1 MANQR
6 RLKILA
12 IDDPDPKEMS
22 IVEHLE
28 ELRSRLIVSLMAI
41 AIASVGGWFLFQPA
55 LHLLVLPLPTQYHQ
69 LVFTTFTGAFT
80 FRLKLSII
88 IGIMIAIPI
97 WMYELWMF
105 IVPAVEVG
113 VRRYIVPFV
122 LLGMVL
128 FAAGMVMGYKVTPLA
143 IRFMLSLAG
152 QDLKLIPFANEYLNQ
167 VGMIMLIF
175 GAVFQLPV
183 ILTLLARVGIVS
195 SAALRRKR
203 KFAFFGGLAGS
214 MIITPGADPITPL
227 IVGGAV
233 LLLYEFSIVLIRF
246 IHR

>member
-6 RLKILA
+6 RLRVLA

-55 LHLLVLPLPTQYHQ
+55 LHLLVVPLPAQYHQ

-105 IVPAVEVG
+105 IVPAVEVS
-113 VRRYIVPFV
+113 V
-122 LLGMVL
+122 
-128 FAAGMVMGYKVTPLA
+128 
-143 IRFMLSLAG
+143 
-152 QDLKLIPFANEYLNQ
+152 
-167 VGMIMLIF
+167 
-175 GAVFQLPV
+175 
-183 ILTLLARVGIVS
+183 
-195 SAALRRKR
+195 
-203 KFAFFGGLAGS
+203 
-214 MIITPGADPITPL
+214 
-227 IVGGAV
+227 
-233 LLLYEFSIVLIRF
+233 
-246 IHR
+246 